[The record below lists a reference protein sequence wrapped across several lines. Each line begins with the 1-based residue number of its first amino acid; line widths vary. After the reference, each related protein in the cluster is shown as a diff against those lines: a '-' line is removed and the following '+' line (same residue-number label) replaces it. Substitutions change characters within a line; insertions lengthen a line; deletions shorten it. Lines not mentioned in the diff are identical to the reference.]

1 MCLVRKG
8 AMSRLT
14 DSFVS
19 VATSGESSELSQS
32 MAVVS
37 TATDVFLSNP
47 ELLFPF
53 VGLGSQVVEFEIFL
67 LGETD

>member
-1 MCLVRKG
+1 
-8 AMSRLT
+8 MSRLT

-19 VATSGESSELSQS
+19 VAISGESSGLSQS
-32 MAVVS
+32 MAVGS
-37 TATDVFLSNP
+37 TATGVFLSNP
-47 ELLFPF
+47 ELLFRF